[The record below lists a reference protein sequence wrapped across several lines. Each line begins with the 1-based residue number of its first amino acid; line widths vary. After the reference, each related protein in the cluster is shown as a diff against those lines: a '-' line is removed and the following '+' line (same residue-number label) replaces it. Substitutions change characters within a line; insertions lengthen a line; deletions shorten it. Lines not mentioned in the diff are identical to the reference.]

1 MRGEPVKI
9 STSRCDPLAEPSDIR
24 ILRTLGQGRAAQAR
38 LVEARWADGRSLI
51 CVEKVFVPGR
61 LTRFIYRFS
70 FQSPFAY
77 QHNRDAVLACFYRR
91 RVAAAAIAA
100 TSIKAGVAMPLYVR
114 FDKAAGGWVLAAQW
128 VDGKGIKPAPAS
140 RHRIRQWLRR
150 KLGKASEVAESKA
163 EIDTLVETMHQLES
177 CFAESGL
184 VGSGWQVSPGALVS
198 TANLLRVGSRY
209 QVIDLESG
217 IPAFLVPRYLVA
229 GAALGDLPPFDDLDP
244 NRLLNWFGKNRT
256 RLKVQLGAGA
266 SDELRDDCEK
276 LILHSAR
283 WKESELAL
291 LRRPWRLFGRNG
303 LASYRT
309 ECLRRWQQ
317 NGVVDPIKA
326 KEISLHP
333 GAARWIWYAGLLPS
347 TPGRFLS
354 RFFGRYR
361 FRRKAMR
368 CLTNTKYREQRLRR
382 YREALRQQWIETG
395 RIEPT
400 RQITKRSFLLHR
412 LMGLCLPSKVHR
424 FAADQ
429 DYRHGLML
437 KFVLILFSVR
447 YQSWFGQRFIEQ
459 AIARWQNDQRISPQ
473 EANRLLGDLN
483 GVEVLSYTRGLGLHL
498 LLKLLSPILVPAKI
512 GGVAAFLATG
522 HVSYLIP
529 FLFLPALRVLATIS
543 NWWSDRQRHVRHAEA
558 LWISGIPTLG
568 SLAFPLQMFL
578 VRPELS
584 TFLIRDAASKL
595 GSVLPIYGGKD
606 SRVEI
611 AVISSVDYLI
621 EFMSFVEKIF
631 PRAVDGTNENLAGP
645 IVVRMKPR
653 SRFGR
658 WLDDKAMHAIEV
670 QQLDHAAAD
679 DSHRKSA

>member
-1 MRGEPVKI
+1 MLGEPVSI
-9 STSRCDPLAEPSDIR
+9 SMTRCDPLAEPSQIR
-24 ILRTLGQGRAAQAR
+24 VLRTLGQGRAARAR
-38 LVEARWADGRSLI
+38 LVEARWPNGRSML

-61 LTRFIYRFS
+61 LTRFIYRVS

-91 RVAAAAIAA
+91 RVAAAAISA

-114 FDKAAGGWVLAAQW
+114 FDKVAGGWVLAAEW
-128 VDGKGIKPAPAS
+128 IDGRGIKPAPAN
-140 RHRIRQWLRR
+140 RHRFRR
-150 KLGKASEVAESKA
+150 WFRSKFGQRGDVTEAKA
-163 EIDTLVETMHQLES
+163 EIETLVETMHQLES

-198 TANLLRVGSRY
+198 TANLLRVRSQY

-217 IPAFLVPRYLVA
+217 IPAFLVPRYLLA
-229 GAALGDLPPFDDLDP
+229 GVALGDFPPFDDLDP
-244 NRLLNWFGKNRT
+244 KRLLDWFGENRKRIND
-256 RLKVQLGAGA
+256 RLGSVASEQLHH
-266 SDELRDDCEK
+266 DCDK
-276 LILHSAR
+276 LILHSTR

-303 LASYRT
+303 LASYRA

-333 GAARWIWYAGLLPS
+333 GAARWIWYSGLLPS
-347 TPGRFLS
+347 SLGRFSS

-361 FRRKAMR
+361 FRRKALR
-368 CLTNTKYREQRLRR
+368 CLTHTRYRKQHLRR
-382 YREALRQQWIETG
+382 HRETLRQQWIEAE

-400 RQITKRSFLLHR
+400 KKITKHSFLLHR
-412 LMGLCLPSKVHR
+412 LMGICLPSKVHR
-424 FAADQ
+424 FAVDQ
-429 DYRHGLML
+429 TFRRGLLMN
-437 KFVLILFSVR
+437 FVLILFSGR
-447 YQSWFGQRFIEQ
+447 YQSWFGQQFIEL
-459 AIARWQNDQRISPQ
+459 AIARWQKDQRISPQ
-473 EANRLLGDLN
+473 EANRLLGDLK
-483 GVEVLSYTRGLGLHL
+483 GVEVSSYTRGLGLHL

-522 HVSYLIP
+522 HASYMIP
-529 FLFLPALRVLATIS
+529 FLVLPCLRLLATIS
-543 NWWSDRQRHVRHAEA
+543 NWWSDRKRHVRHAEA
-558 LWISGIPTLG
+558 LWISGVPTLG

-578 VRPELS
+578 VRPGLS

-631 PRAVDGTNENLAGP
+631 PRAAQRSNQNLATP
-645 IVVRMKPR
+645 AMIPMKPR

-658 WLDDKAMHAIEV
+658 WLDRKAILAIGV
-670 QQLDHAAAD
+670 QQHEQVAAD
-679 DSHRKSA
+679 MPYRKSA

>member
-1 MRGEPVKI
+1 MRGAPVKI
-9 STSRCDPLAEPSDIR
+9 SMARCDPLAEPSQIR
-24 ILRTLGQGRAAQAR
+24 ILRTLGRGRAAQAR
-38 LVEARWADGRSLI
+38 LVEAQWADGRSLL

-114 FDKAAGGWVLAAQW
+114 FDRAAGGWVLAAQW
-128 VDGKGIKPAPAS
+128 VDGRGIKPAPAN
-140 RHRIRQWLRR
+140 RHRIRQWLRS
-150 KLGKASEVAESKA
+150 KLGKRSEVAESKA
-163 EIDTLVETMHQLES
+163 EINTLVETMHQLES

-198 TANLLRVGSRY
+198 TANLLRVGSQY

-229 GAALGDLPPFDDLDP
+229 GAALGDFPPFDDLDP
-244 NRLLNWFGKNRT
+244 NRLLNWFSKNRK
-256 RLKVQLGAGA
+256 RLNDRLGSGA
-266 SDELRDDCEK
+266 SEELCHDCEK

-291 LRRPWRLFGRNG
+291 LRRPWRLFRRNG
-303 LASYRT
+303 LASYRA

-326 KEISLHP
+326 KEISLRP

-347 TPGRFLS
+347 TPGRFAS
-354 RFFGRYR
+354 RFLGRYR
-361 FRRKAMR
+361 FRRKALR
-368 CLTNTKYREQRLRR
+368 CLTNTKYREQHLRR
-382 YREALRQQWIETG
+382 YRETLRQQWIETG
-395 RIEPT
+395 RIEPSQ
-400 RQITKRSFLLHR
+400 QITKRSFLFHR
-412 LMGLCLPSKVHR
+412 LMGICLPSNLHR

-429 DYRHGLML
+429 DYRRDLML
-437 KFVLILFSVR
+437 KLVLILFSCR
-447 YQSWFGQRFIEQ
+447 YQSWFGQRFIEL
-459 AIARWQNDQRISPQ
+459 AIARWQNDHRISPQ

-483 GVEVLSYTRGLGLHL
+483 GVEVSSYTRGLGLHL

-522 HVSYLIP
+522 HASYLIP
-529 FLFLPALRVLATIS
+529 FLILPGLRVLATIS

-558 LWISGIPTLG
+558 LWVSGIPTLG

-578 VRPELS
+578 VRPDLS

-631 PRAVDGTNENLAGP
+631 PQAVDRSNENLASP
-645 IVVRMKPR
+645 IVIPMKPR

-658 WLDDKAMHAIEV
+658 WLDDKATHVIEV
-670 QQLDHAAAD
+670 QQLDHPATD
-679 DSHRKSA
+679 DSYRKTA